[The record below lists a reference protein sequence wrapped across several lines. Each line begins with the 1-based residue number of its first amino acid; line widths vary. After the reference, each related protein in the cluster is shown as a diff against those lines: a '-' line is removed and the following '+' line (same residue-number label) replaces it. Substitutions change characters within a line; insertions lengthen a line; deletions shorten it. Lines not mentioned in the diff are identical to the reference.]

1 MSQSVGER
9 ARRASTPVPTPADIP
24 RLVEIGAAFGR
35 AGLGAALREGA
46 FVFMDPLE
54 HLPKATAAALREAFE
69 DLGPAFLKLGQFIAS
84 SPGLFPQ
91 VLVSEFRKV
100 LDDVEP
106 ESPAA
111 VRRVLSLTYGK
122 SPDEVFAE
130 FQWKPVA
137 AASMAQVHSAR
148 LRDGRRVAVKVRRP
162 GLRRRV
168 ERDLRM
174 MKLAALALGRAGP
187 LSQAVDLPALIDDF
201 ESTLYQE
208 MDFRREA
215 ESMARFRTNLRGSSC
230 SDRVVCPEPVWDLVD
245 ERVLV
250 MSYVD
255 GVPLSRLLSDDET
268 AGTASMAAD
277 EAVVLLRAGVRAW
290 YESVVLHGL
299 FHGDVHAG
307 NIFLVPDGRVAFL
320 DFGIVGRLDDDVR
333 SAIRAMVEAMLL
345 EGDFARV
352 LSALQAL
359 GATEGLSDLGR
370 AAGDLA
376 AIVAPLRES
385 SLEEISYGEVIL
397 ELLEVARKHGVR
409 LPRELALLAK
419 QLLYFEAYAKKLVP
433 HYRILGDTEL
443 WDVSKELRL

>member
-9 ARRASTPVPTPADIP
+9 AGSVSPPLPRPADLP

-35 AGLGAALREGA
+35 AGIGAALREGA
-46 FVFMDPLE
+46 LVFMDPLE

-100 LDDVEP
+100 LDDVQP

-111 VRRVLSLTYGK
+111 VRRVLSLTLGK
-122 SPDEVFAE
+122 SPDEMFADFE
-130 FQWKPVA
+130 WEPVA

-162 GLRRRV
+162 GLRRQV

-174 MKLAALALGRAGP
+174 MKLAAVALGRAGP
-187 LSQAVDLPALIDDF
+187 LSQAVDLLGLIEDF

-215 ESMARFRTNLRGSSC
+215 ESMALFGINLRGSSC
-230 SDRVVCPEPVWDLVD
+230 SKLVVCPEPVWDLVD

-250 MSYVD
+250 MSYIE
-255 GVPLSRLLSDDET
+255 GLPLSRLLSDHET
-268 AGTASMAAD
+268 TGTALVASD

-307 NIFLVPDGRVAFL
+307 NIFLVPGGQVAFL

-333 SAIRAMVEAMLL
+333 MAIRAMVEAMLL
-345 EGDFARV
+345 EGDFAAV
-352 LSALQAL
+352 LSALQSL
-359 GATEGLSDLGR
+359 GATEGIRDLGH

-385 SLEEISYGEVIL
+385 SLEEISYGEVIV
-397 ELLEVARKHGVR
+397 ELLDVARKHGVR

-419 QLLYFEAYAKKLVP
+419 QLLYFEGYAKKLAP
-433 HYRILGDTEL
+433 DYKILGDTEL
-443 WDVSKELRL
+443 WDVSKQLRL